1 MWTVEAAIPEDLKGR
16 ISRLAANNAPPFAY
30 MAAFLEIVS
39 RLKTQKRTG
48 WIDRKVPQPESIA
61 DHMYR
66 MGVISMLSG
75 QKSLDI
81 GRCVQIALVHDMAE
95 SIVGDITPYAD
106 VTKEEKHRRELAAI
120 EYIRDLV
127 SKFNKEAA
135 ELIYDLWLQYENQ
148 TSPEA
153 VLVKDIDKFE
163 LLVQASEYTIMHPE
177 IDLSEFDTV
186 RKLVKTDEVTEW
198 ADGLES
204 YRQLNLQ

>member
-1 MWTVEAAIPEDLKGR
+1 MWTVESAIPGDLKER
-16 ISRLAANNAPPFAY
+16 IARLAANNAPPFAY

-48 WIDRKVPQPESIA
+48 WIDRDVPQPESIA

-75 QKSLDI
+75 RSDLDI
-81 GRCVQIALVHDMAE
+81 GRCVQIALVHDIAE

-106 VTKEEKHRRELAAI
+106 VTKEEKHRRELEAI
-120 EYIRDLV
+120 IYIRDLV
-127 SKFNKEAA
+127 SNFNKQAG
-135 ELIYDLWLQYENQ
+135 ELIYDLWNQYENQ

-163 LLVQASEYTIMHPE
+163 LLVQASEYQIMHPK
-177 IDLSEFDTV
+177 IDLSEFRAVKD
-186 RKLVKTDEVTEW
+186 LIKTDEVKEW

-204 YRQLNLQ
+204 YTNINI